1 MNEMQAIE
9 STYFDSC
16 DVYRMDKIKVNG
28 RTKGAR
34 ELIYK
39 GLRCALSRSNVQ
51 TSLTQ
56 DGARYT
62 TVQRYTLYMNPSFE
76 IKAGDEITI
85 THEGQTFVML
95 AAVPFKYPSH
105 QQVPLSAEGEA

>member
-16 DVYRMDKIKVNG
+16 DVFRVVKTKVNG
-28 RTKGAR
+28 RTETRR
-34 ELIYK
+34 EAVYK

-51 TSLTQ
+51 TSAVQ
-56 DGARYT
+56 DGAHYT
-62 TVQRYTLYMNPSFE
+62 TAQRYTLYMNPSYNVE
-76 IKAGDEITI
+76 TGDEITI
-85 THEGQTFVML
+85 RHESQTFVML

-105 QQVPLSAEGEA
+105 QQVPLSADGEA

>member
-16 DVYRMDKIKVNG
+16 DVYRMGKTKVNG
-28 RTKGAR
+28 RTKGNR
-34 ELIYK
+34 EPIYK
-39 GLRCALSRSNVQ
+39 GIRCALSRSNVQ
-51 TSLTQ
+51 TSLSQ

-62 TVQRYTLYMNPSFE
+62 TTQRYTLYMNPSYNIE
-76 IKAGDEITI
+76 AGDEII
-85 THEGQTFVML
+85 IIHEGQTFVML

>member
-9 STYFDSC
+9 ATYFDSC
-16 DVYRMDKIKVNG
+16 DVSRVIKVKVNG
-28 RTKGAR
+28 RTETKR
-34 ELIYK
+34 EDAYK
-39 GLRCALSRSNVQ
+39 GLRCALSRSSSQ
-51 TSLTQ
+51 TLTQ
-56 DGARYT
+56 DGARYV
-62 TVQRYTLYMNPSFE
+62 TVQKYTLYLNPTYD
-76 IKAGDEITI
+76 IIAGDELTI